1 MDWEL
6 YLQALAF
13 VSIAAVLPWI
23 YSVIRKDVSI
33 VDSLWSLFFLLTA
46 TVYAL
51 ATQTLAVR
59 GWLVFALVAVWALRL
74 SAYITIRNH
83 GQAED
88 YRYQT
93 IRENNDPG
101 FWFKSLYIVF
111 LLQSTLA
118 WIISLPLL
126 AAISSRAEFGLLDA
140 AALLLFTV
148 GLVFEAG
155 GDYQLSRFKADPR
168 NSGKVLNTGLWQFT
182 RHPNYFGNAC
192 IWWSFYLFALATG
205 AWWAIVAP
213 LLMTFLLLK
222 VSGVAM
228 LERTIVDRRPEYAE
242 YIQQTNAFFP
252 GPKRLAKFEDE
263 GVKNA

>member
-155 GDYQLSRFKADPR
+155 
-168 NSGKVLNTGLWQFT
+168 VGLCVNCGRLT
-182 RHPNYFGNAC
+182 
-192 IWWSFYLFALATG
+192 
-205 AWWAIVAP
+205 
-213 LLMTFLLLK
+213 
-222 VSGVAM
+222 
-228 LERTIVDRRPEYAE
+228 VD
-242 YIQQTNAFFP
+242 
-252 GPKRLAKFEDE
+252 L
-263 GVKNA
+263 